1 MLVLTPSGHLAYVVA
16 QARGLSRVLLFET
29 YTENLVRTADLRPAV
44 RGQATSAI
52 AA

>member
-1 MLVLTPSGHLAYVVA
+1 MLVLTPTGHLGYVVA

-29 YTENLVRTADLRPAV
+29 YSEQLLRSADLRPAV
-44 RGQATSAI
+44 DEPAELPI

>member
-1 MLVLTPSGHLAYVVA
+1 MLVLTPTGHLGYVVA

-29 YTENLVRTADLRPAV
+29 YSEHLLRTADLRPAV
-44 RGQATSAI
+44 AQDAELAI

>member
-29 YTENLVRTADLRPAV
+29 YSEHVVRSADLRAAV
-44 RGQATSAI
+44 DDAATDAI

>member
-1 MLVLTPSGHLAYVVA
+1 MLVLTPTGHLAYVVA

-29 YTENLVRTADLRPAV
+29 YSEQLMRTADLRSAV
-44 RGQATSAI
+44 ANDAELAL

>member
-1 MLVLTPSGHLAYVVA
+1 MLVLTPTGHMGYVVA

-29 YTENLVRTADLRPAV
+29 YSEHLMRTADLRPFA
-44 RGQATSAI
+44 QDAELEL